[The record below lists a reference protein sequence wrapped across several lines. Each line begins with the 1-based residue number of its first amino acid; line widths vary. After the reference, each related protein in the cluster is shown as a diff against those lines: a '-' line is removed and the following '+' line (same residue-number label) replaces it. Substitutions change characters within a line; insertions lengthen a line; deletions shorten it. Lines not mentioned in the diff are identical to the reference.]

1 MFFFNDSFSY
11 NLYVDFNGDFQYD
24 LKIGQEGEKHIAL
37 IFETPVDK
45 IEVKRDMKAIKTGNL
60 YFEYE
65 SRGKKSGIATTTAEY
80 LFIIVDG
87 SAGGLFFEV
96 KKLREVLRPLID
108 THTVLGGDNNTSKG
122 ILISISKLMKL
133 YAQ

>member
-1 MFFFNDSFSY
+1 M
-11 NLYVDFNGDFQYD
+11 DFNSDFQYD

-37 IFETPVDK
+37 IFETPVEK
-45 IEVKRDMKAIKTGNL
+45 IEVKRDMKALKTGNL

-80 LFIIVDG
+80 LFIIING
-87 SAGGLFFEV
+87 SVGGLFFEV
-96 KKLREVLRPLID
+96 KKLREVLRPLIKD
-108 THTVLGGDNNTSKG
+108 HTVLGGDNNTSKG

-133 YAQ
+133 YAN